1 VSPERKRCVVIL
13 LHSLLQAKASE
24 ARTVCAG
31 KELAVWRDA
40 EGEWRCF
47 EDKCPHRRGT
57 SFIVQLYTYW
67 DLLKG
72 KWPWR
77 PASGRRCLPASY

>member
-1 VSPERKRCVVIL
+1 MGPQALLALRSTCCGRNALTRSLRSLPGSPVRRRCVFL
-13 LHSLLQAKASE
+13 GHSLLQTKATE
-24 ARTVCAG
+24 AHVFCAG

-57 SFIVQLYTYW
+57 
-67 DLLKG
+67 
-72 KWPWR
+72 
-77 PASGRRCLPASY
+77 